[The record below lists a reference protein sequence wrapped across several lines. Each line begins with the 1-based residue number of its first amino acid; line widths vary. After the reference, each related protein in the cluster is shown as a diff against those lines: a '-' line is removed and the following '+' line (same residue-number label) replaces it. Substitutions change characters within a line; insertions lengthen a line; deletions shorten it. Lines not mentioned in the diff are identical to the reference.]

1 MTRFHVVIPARYA
14 STRLPGKPL
23 ADIGGRPMVVRVAER
38 AAHSGAQEVWVA
50 TDHEPVAEAAR
61 KHGFN
66 ALMTRS
72 NHPTGT
78 DRIAEVVAARGW
90 PDDAIVVNVQG
101 DEPLI
106 EPELIRQVAQ
116 SLASHPAASIAT
128 AAHALADAATYF
140 DPNAVKVVLD
150 REGYA
155 LYFSRAPIPWGRD
168 AFAKDRG
175 TLPPDLGALRHI
187 GIYAY
192 RPDFLRQY
200 AGLAPAPP
208 EQVEALEQL
217 RALWHGHRISVALSG
232 HPPVPGVDTEAD
244 LERVRRVFLAA
255 PQQKLD

>member
-1 MTRFHVVIPARYA
+1 MFRFHVVIPARYA

-23 ADIGGRPMVVRVAER
+23 ADVGGRPMVVRVAER

-61 KHGFN
+61 KHGFS

-78 DRIAEVVAARGW
+78 DRVAEVVAARGW

-168 AFAKDRG
+168 AFANDRG

-192 RPDFLRQY
+192 RPAFLRQY

-208 EQVEALEQL
+208 EQAEALEQL